1 MYSSVQGG
9 RFIWP
14 YEADR
19 TQRGYGSRPP
29 PTVRQEPVNADTL
42 GGRNMPLSGQAQT
55 ALAFDVFA
63 LFVSLLAILYA
74 SFFKQPP
81 GQWIGKGFSVIFPRL
96 TIREMMCLV
105 VEEVILHSWA
115 KSMFP

>member
-1 MYSSVQGG
+1 
-9 RFIWP
+9 
-14 YEADR
+14 
-19 TQRGYGSRPP
+19 
-29 PTVRQEPVNADTL
+29 
-42 GGRNMPLSGQAQT
+42 
-55 ALAFDVFA
+55 

-81 GQWIGKGFSVIFPRL
+81 GQWIGTGFSVIFPRL

-105 VEEVILHSWA
+105 VEEVIILHSWA